1 MRLVVL
7 SDFDGTIV
15 DVEMSDF
22 ILSKFAE
29 GDWKIFDEQLE
40 RGEIT
45 LEECV
50 QRQFAMVRVPE
61 AVIIKELDKVA
72 SFRPNFGKL
81 VDYCSARKIPLV
93 VVSGG
98 LDFVIRHFLELK
110 GWSESVE
117 VYAGEARYTNGS
129 IKFDFP
135 KLLDRRSANFKD
147 DLVRRYRGK
156 DRAVAYIGDGISD
169 YQAAKNADLSFVVK
183 GSKLARYCR
192 REGIPHMEFVDF
204 QEVVDTLKVLALKRV
219 DRIKDPTRTSFS

>member
-1 MRLVVL
+1 MQLVVL

-15 DVEMSDF
+15 DIEMSDF

-29 GDWKIFDEQLE
+29 GDWKTFDEQLE

-61 AVIIKELDKVA
+61 EVIIKELDKVA

-81 VDYCSARKIPLV
+81 VEYCGARGIPFI

-110 GWSESVE
+110 GWSESVD
-117 VYAGEARYTNGS
+117 VYAGKAKYTNGS

-135 KLLDRRSANFKD
+135 KLLNKHSVNFKD
-147 DLVRRYRGK
+147 DLVRHYRRKGK
-156 DRAVAYIGDGISD
+156 AVAYIGDGISD
-169 YQAAKNADLSFVVK
+169 YQAVKNADLSFVVK
-183 GSKLARYCR
+183 ESKLAWYCK
-192 REGIPHMEFVDF
+192 REDIPHMVFVDF
-204 QEVVDTLKVLALKRV
+204 QDVVDTLKVLALKRV
-219 DRIKDPTRTSFS
+219 DRTKDPTRTSFS